1 MRTSLIRNG
10 LGFGNL
16 GVTIRG
22 TTKYHL
28 SPMEQKAFAGAFSQG
43 KSNPVTAA
51 TLRLS
56 CKNNILWS
64 VIVLK
69 FVRHL
74 IFFPFPGLPNIFWR
88 ARKSFF
94 TVVPP
99 FILSYLIFTE
109 TEKEHDRSQNNFHFW
124 TFLIISI
131 TGSRG
136 SSPDSLTTRP
146 NLSSRDCSLVRC
158 RNSIFAVWS

>member
-28 SPMEQKAFAGAFSQG
+28 SPMEQKAFAGAISQG
-43 KSNPVTAA
+43 WSPD
-51 TLRLS
+51 S
-56 CKNNILWS
+56 YCDIKNIS
-64 VIVLK
+64 S
-69 FVRHL
+69 
-74 IFFPFPGLPNIFWR
+74 GLPNIFWR
-88 ARKSFF
+88 VRKSFF

-109 TEKEHDRSQNNFHFW
+109 TEKEHDRLQRKQPGQFDHE
-124 TFLIISI
+124 T
-131 TGSRG
+131 
-136 SSPDSLTTRP
+136 
-146 NLSSRDCSLVRC
+146 
-158 RNSIFAVWS
+158 